1 MNIKVSYLIM
11 NVNIVKEDTQKMNI
25 EQKIHNWKLRRQRAR
40 RLRNT
45 DQKRRWKKRTKRHI
59 SVWGIGGI
67 LVAVLLLI
75 LVGTRATA
83 LFKDKVVEIDL
94 IVQDAQMYVG
104 EEKPVFTAKVSCK
117 GDTSVIL
124 DEETDY
130 TIQDL
135 IDELQNGSG
144 YTLESDGDGTEVGEY
159 PISAVLTS
167 AVSTPLNTDWLDK
180 VAVHTEN
187 GTFTV
192 KEIDKEH
199 EEELEQAAE
208 EAYNQ
213 PMIALTFDD
222 GPGKYTSTLLDTL
235 EQYGAHAT
243 FFMVGKNVPK
253 YPDEVKRMLEIGCEL
268 GNHSYDHA
276 QLTKI
281 TPEEIQGQV
290 NNTNGEIENAAG
302 SPATLLRPPY
312 GAVDDNVKQNVG
324 MPMILWSVD
333 TLDWKTKDANATIEN
348 VLTNAGDGDIILMHD
363 IHEQSVEAAIQ
374 LIPALQ
380 VKGYTLVT
388 VREMAQARGV
398 KLENGEK
405 YFGFWKKTE

>member
-1 MNIKVSYLIM
+1 
-11 NVNIVKEDTQKMNI
+11 
-25 EQKIHNWKLRRQRAR
+25 
-40 RLRNT
+40 
-45 DQKRRWKKRTKRHI
+45 
-59 SVWGIGGI
+59 
-67 LVAVLLLI
+67 
-75 LVGTRATA
+75 
-83 LFKDKVVEIDL
+83 
-94 IVQDAQMYVG
+94 
-104 EEKPVFTAKVSCK
+104 
-117 GDTSVIL
+117 
-124 DEETDY
+124 
-130 TIQDL
+130 
-135 IDELQNGSG
+135 
-144 YTLESDGDGTEVGEY
+144 
-159 PISAVLTS
+159 
-167 AVSTPLNTDWLDK
+167 
-180 VAVHTEN
+180 
-187 GTFTV
+187 
-192 KEIDKEH
+192 
-199 EEELEQAAE
+199 
-208 EAYNQ
+208 
-213 PMIALTFDD
+213 MIALTFDD

-253 YPDEVKRMLEIGCEL
+253 YPDEVKRMLEVGCEL

-302 SPATLLRPPY
+302 SPATLLRPPF

-348 VLTNAGDGDIILMHD
+348 VLTNAEDGDIILMHD

-380 VKGYTLVT
+380 EKGYKLVT
-388 VREMAQARGV
+388 VSEMAKARGV

>member
-1 MNIKVSYLIM
+1 M
-11 NVNIVKEDTQKMNI
+11 VKEDKQKMNI
-25 EQKIHNWKLRRQRAR
+25 QRKIHNWKRRRQKAR
-40 RLRNT
+40 SLRNT
-45 DQKRRWKKRTKRHI
+45 EQKRRWKKRNKKQI
-59 SVWGIGGI
+59 SVWGMVGL

-75 LVGTRATA
+75 LAATRATA

-94 IVQDAQMYVG
+94 TVQDAEMYVG

-117 GDTSVIL
+117 GDTSVVL

-167 AVSTPLNTDWLDK
+167 AVATPLNTEWLDK
-180 VAVHTEN
+180 VAVHTEK
-187 GTFTV
+187 GTFKV
-192 KEIDKEH
+192 KEIDQAH
-199 EEELEQAAE
+199 AEELEEQAKAD
-208 EAYNQ
+208 YDQ
-213 PMIALTFDD
+213 PMLALTFDD
-222 GPGKYTSTLLDTL
+222 GPGKYTSKLLDAL
-235 EQYGAHAT
+235 EEYGAHAT

-276 QLTKI
+276 QLTKL

-290 NNTNGEIENAAG
+290 NNTNGEVEKVTG
-302 SPATLLRPPY
+302 SSATLLRPPY

-348 VLTNAGDGDIILMHD
+348 VLTNAEDGDIILMHD

-380 VKGYTLVT
+380 EKGYKLVT
-388 VREMAQARGV
+388 VSEMAKARGV

>member
-1 MNIKVSYLIM
+1 M
-11 NVNIVKEDTQKMNI
+11 NVNNGKEDQQKMNI
-25 EQKIHNWKLRRQRAR
+25 QRKIHNWKRRRQKAR
-40 RLRNT
+40 SLGNKG
-45 DQKRRWKKRTKRHI
+45 QKRRWKKRNKRPI
-59 SVWGIGGI
+59 PIWGIIG
-67 LVAVLLLI
+67 VFAAVLLLVC
-75 LVGTRATA
+75 VGTRATA

-94 IVQDAQMYVG
+94 TVQDAEMYVG
-104 EEKPVFTAKVSCK
+104 EEKPVFTAEVSCE
-117 GDTSVIL
+117 GDTSVVL

-144 YTLESDGDGTEVGEY
+144 YTLESDGDGMEVGEY
-159 PISAVLTS
+159 SISAVLTS
-167 AVSTPLNTDWLDK
+167 AVATPLNTEWLDK
-180 VAVHTEN
+180 VAIHTKK

-199 EEELEQAAE
+199 EEELNKAAE
-208 EAYNQ
+208 EAYDQ

-222 GPGKYTSTLLDTL
+222 GPGKYTSKLLDAL

-253 YPDEVKRMLEIGCEL
+253 YPEEVKRMLEIGCEL

-276 QLTKI
+276 QLTKL
-281 TPEEIQGQV
+281 TPEGIQGQV
-290 NNTNGEIENAAG
+290 NDTNGEIEKVAG
-302 SPATLLRPPY
+302 KSATLLRPPY

-380 VKGYTLVT
+380 EKGYKLVT
-388 VREMAQARGV
+388 VSEMAKARGV

>member
-1 MNIKVSYLIM
+1 M
-11 NVNIVKEDTQKMNI
+11 
-25 EQKIHNWKLRRQRAR
+25 
-40 RLRNT
+40 
-45 DQKRRWKKRTKRHI
+45 
-59 SVWGIGGI
+59 
-67 LVAVLLLI
+67 
-75 LVGTRATA
+75 
-83 LFKDKVVEIDL
+83 
-94 IVQDAQMYVG
+94 
-104 EEKPVFTAKVSCK
+104 
-117 GDTSVIL
+117 L

-144 YTLESDGDGTEVGEY
+144 YTLESDGDGMEVGEY
-159 PISAVLTS
+159 SISAVLTS
-167 AVSTPLNTDWLDK
+167 AVATPLNTEWLDK
-180 VAVHTEN
+180 VAIHTKK

-199 EEELEQAAE
+199 EEELNKAAE
-208 EAYNQ
+208 EAYDQ

-222 GPGKYTSTLLDTL
+222 GPGKYTSKLLDAL

-253 YPDEVKRMLEIGCEL
+253 YPEEVKRMLEIGCEL

-276 QLTKI
+276 QLTKL
-281 TPEEIQGQV
+281 TPEGIQGQV
-290 NNTNGEIENAAG
+290 NDTNGEIEKVVG
-302 SPATLLRPPY
+302 KSATLLRPPY

-380 VKGYTLVT
+380 EKGYKLVT
-388 VREMAQARGV
+388 VSEMAKARGV

>member
-1 MNIKVSYLIM
+1 M
-11 NVNIVKEDTQKMNI
+11 NVNMVKEDTQKMNI
-25 EQKIHNWKLRRQRAR
+25 QRKIHNWKRRRQRAR
-40 RLRNT
+40 SLRN
-45 DQKRRWKKRTKRHI
+45 KAESRRWKKRNQRHI
-59 SVWGIGGI
+59 PVWGIGGV
-67 LVAVLLLI
+67 LAAVLLLI

-104 EEKPVFTAKVSCK
+104 EEKPVFTAKVNCE
-117 GDTSVIL
+117 GDTSVVL

-144 YTLESDGDGTEVGEY
+144 YTLESDGDGSEVGEY

-180 VAVHTEN
+180 VAVHTVN

-199 EEELEQAAE
+199 EEELSKAAE

-213 PMIALTFDD
+213 PMLALTFDD
-222 GPGKYTSTLLDTL
+222 GPGKYTAKLLDAL

-276 QLTKI
+276 QLTKL

-290 NNTNGEIENAAG
+290 NNTNAEVEKAAG
-302 SPATLLRPPY
+302 GPATLLRPPY

-333 TLDWKTKDANATIEN
+333 TLDWKTKDANATIES
-348 VLTNAGDGDIILMHD
+348 VLTNAEDGDIILMHD

-380 VKGYTLVT
+380 EKGYKLVT
-388 VREMAQARGV
+388 VSEMAKARGV

>member
-1 MNIKVSYLIM
+1 M
-11 NVNIVKEDTQKMNI
+11 VKEDKQKMNI
-25 EQKIHNWKLRRQRAR
+25 QRKIHNWKRRRQKAR
-40 RLRNT
+40 SLRNT
-45 DQKRRWKKRTKRHI
+45 EQKRRWKKRNKKQI
-59 SVWGIGGI
+59 SVWGMVGL

-75 LVGTRATA
+75 LAATRATA

-94 IVQDAQMYVG
+94 AVQDAEMYVG

-117 GDTSVIL
+117 GDTSVVL

-167 AVSTPLNTDWLDK
+167 AVATPLNTEWLDK
-180 VAVHTEN
+180 VAVHTEK
-187 GTFTV
+187 GTFKV
-192 KEIDKEH
+192 KEIDQAH
-199 EEELEQAAE
+199 AEELEEQAKAD
-208 EAYNQ
+208 YDQ
-213 PMIALTFDD
+213 PMLALTFDD
-222 GPGKYTSTLLDTL
+222 GPGKYTSKLLDAL
-235 EQYGAHAT
+235 EEYGAHAT

-276 QLTKI
+276 QLTKL

-290 NNTNGEIENAAG
+290 NNTNGEVEKAAG
-302 SPATLLRPPY
+302 SSATLLRPPY

-348 VLTNAGDGDIILMHD
+348 VLTNAEDGDIILMHD

-380 VKGYTLVT
+380 EKGYKLVT
-388 VREMAQARGV
+388 VSEMAKARGV

-405 YFGFWKKTE
+405 YFGFWKTTQ